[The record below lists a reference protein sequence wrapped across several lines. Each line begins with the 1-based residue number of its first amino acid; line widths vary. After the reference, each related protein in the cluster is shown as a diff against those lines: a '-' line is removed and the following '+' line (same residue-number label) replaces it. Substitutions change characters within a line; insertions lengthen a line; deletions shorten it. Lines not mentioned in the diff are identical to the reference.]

1 MATKTGVK
9 VNPLADRVVIRALEE
24 TEQMRGGLY
33 IPDTAKEKPQQ
44 GEIVAV
50 GPGRYEKDKRVPMD
64 VKVGDKVL
72 YGKYSG
78 TEVTVDGEQLL
89 ILGESDVLAVLVK
102 ADLCHPEPQRGI
114 CHRQC
119 HPERGAGCG
128 HPVSSRA

>member
-1 MATKTGVK
+1 MATKSASNVK
-9 VNPLADRVVIRALEE
+9 VAPLADRVVIKPMEE

-50 GPGRYEKDKRVPMD
+50 GPGRYEKDKRVPME

-78 TEVTVDGEQLL
+78 TEVTVDGEQVL
-89 ILGESDVLAVLVK
+89 ILRESDILAVV
-102 ADLCHPEPQRGI
+102 G
-114 CHRQC
+114 
-119 HPERGAGCG
+119 
-128 HPVSSRA
+128 

>member
-1 MATKTGVK
+1 MATATDIKVK
-9 VNPLADRVVIRALEE
+9 PLADRVVIRALEE

-50 GPGRYEKDKRVPMD
+50 GPGKVEDGKRVDME

-78 TEVTVDGEQLL
+78 TEVTVDNEQYL
-89 ILGESDVLAVLVK
+89 ILRESDVLAVI
-102 ADLCHPEPQRGI
+102 A
-114 CHRQC
+114 
-119 HPERGAGCG
+119 
-128 HPVSSRA
+128 